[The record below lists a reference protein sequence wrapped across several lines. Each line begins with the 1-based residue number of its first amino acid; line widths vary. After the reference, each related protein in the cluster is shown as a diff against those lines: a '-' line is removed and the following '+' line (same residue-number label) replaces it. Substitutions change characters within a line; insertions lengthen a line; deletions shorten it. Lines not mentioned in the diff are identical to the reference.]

1 MTPCKGNWKWGR
13 KEAGMVD
20 PCDIL
25 MQVAAPTMMGELWAI
40 NCNEL
45 VEVTK
50 LFADR
55 KM

>member
-1 MTPCKGNWKWGR
+1 MHGQLEMGAERDWDG
-13 KEAGMVD
+13 G

-25 MQVAAPTMMGELWAI
+25 MQVSAPTTMGKLWAI